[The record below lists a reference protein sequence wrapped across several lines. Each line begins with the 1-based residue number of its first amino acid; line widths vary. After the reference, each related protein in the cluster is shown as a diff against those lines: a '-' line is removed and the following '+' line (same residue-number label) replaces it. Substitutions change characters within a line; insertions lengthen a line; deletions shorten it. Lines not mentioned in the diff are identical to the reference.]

1 MLFSLSPTYQ
11 TFISY
16 RRKGGKEYAERLYDY
31 LLDKNFSPFYDIT
44 GMEAGR
50 FDEQIRLRLINAKNY
65 ILILSKGALDR
76 VCEPD
81 DWVRKEIQLA
91 IENNLNIIVLQET
104 GFVYPDL
111 MPDDI
116 INIKN
121 YQVLEFDSRT
131 FTKQFPVITSQLI
144 LQKDEFDTFDP
155 LDGRSP
161 DLSGNYLTL
170 YEDYDNG
177 RKVII
182 KAPATLKVFCN
193 HISGT
198 TSFGSQKWKLSARL
212 YKRKRIAGIY
222 YARNVLDD
230 GLGTFFLE
238 VKSPSVL
245 EGFWC
250 GYDNV
255 SRQISSGKYLF
266 KKIYTDYSVREMKY
280 SDFGQVIKIAD
291 AQLGKDYVTPQMLN
305 GMLEESSTMRCDV
318 VEDKG
323 RGKVIGFS
331 IYDIIDY
338 DKVLELT
345 RGSAVR
351 ELMYTKKIGYLK
363 TIAID
368 RHFSGFGIASEVVKH
383 SVEAMNRQGA
393 DSIIS
398 TAWKHGGVINIENVL
413 KRNGFVQQRE
423 IANYWYEASIKENFM
438 CPQCGNPCHCSCV
451 IFIKC

>member
-76 VCEPD
+76 VCEPE

-104 GFVYPDL
+104 GFVYPDI

-161 DLSGNYLTL
+161 DLSGDYLTL

-255 SRQISSGKYLF
+255 SRQISSGKYLI
-266 KKIYTDYSVREMKY
+266 KKIYTGYSVREMKY

-438 CPQCGNPCHCSCV
+438 
-451 IFIKC
+451 